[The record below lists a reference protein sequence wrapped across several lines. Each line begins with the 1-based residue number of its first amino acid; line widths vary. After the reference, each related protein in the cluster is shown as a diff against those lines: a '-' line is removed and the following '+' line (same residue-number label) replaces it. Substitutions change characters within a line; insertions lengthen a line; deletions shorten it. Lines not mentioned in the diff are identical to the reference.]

1 MSRALTFNSLYS
13 HLLKVFYKYIT
24 HSQAKGNN
32 KGFSS
37 KEEVRKLEIEVLA
50 LLMDT
55 IMQKMRESSYE
66 A

>member
-37 KEEVRKLEIEVLA
+37 KEEVRKPEIEVLA
-50 LLMDT
+50 LLNGYNNAENAS
-55 IMQKMRESSYE
+55 KLL
-66 A
+66 